1 MNEHFEI
8 ESFERTTL
16 YDCWS
21 ENGLKRRKKIVTFFG
36 ANSRNEALEYQA
48 YLEKKKVKK
57 FD

>member
-57 FD
+57 I